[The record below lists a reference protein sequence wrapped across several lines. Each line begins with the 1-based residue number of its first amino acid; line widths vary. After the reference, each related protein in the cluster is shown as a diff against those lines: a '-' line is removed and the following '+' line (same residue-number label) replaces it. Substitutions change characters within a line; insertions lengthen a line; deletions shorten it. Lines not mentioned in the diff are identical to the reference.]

1 MASFDHGDNIIRMS
15 AATQQIPPPGS
26 LFVDHVS
33 HFVPDLGA
41 AARALEALG
50 FAVTPES
57 AQRTQD
63 GPAGTSNV
71 CVMLEQGYL
80 EFLAPD
86 GRNPDA
92 DTPNAQRLR
101 TTMARYTG
109 VHLCCFGTPDAEGE
123 HRRLA
128 DHGFSPL
135 PVVDLQ
141 RETAEKQ
148 TAKFHVVRAAPEKMP
163 EGRIQFVQHH
173 TPEHLWRPQYLGHT
187 NNVVKLA
194 CVFAVADD
202 PADAAARWAEFS
214 ALLPHPAGDFVH
226 LQASRGHILI
236 GSRANWSALL
246 GDAPA
251 APALAGYALECRDP
265 AILVS
270 RCKLLGLP
278 LRRIRDELYAVS
290 LPAALGSSW
299 IFGTRKGLGL
309 PL

>member
-1 MASFDHGDNIIRMS
+1 MGVS
-15 AATQQIPPPGS
+15 AQQIPPPGS

-50 FAVTPES
+50 FAVTPTS

-80 EFLAPD
+80 EFLAPT
-86 GRNPDA
+86 A
-92 DTPNAQRLR
+92 DTPNALRLR
-101 TTMARYTG
+101 TTMARYGG

-123 HRRLA
+123 HRRLG

-141 RETAEKQ
+141 RETAERQ

-194 CVFAVADD
+194 CVFVVACDS
-202 PADAAARWAEFS
+202 ADAAARWAEFG
-214 ALLPHPAGDFVH
+214 ALLPRPAGGYVH
-226 LQASRGHILI
+226 LQASRGHILV
-236 GSRANWSALL
+236 GTRAQWSALL

-265 AILVS
+265 TILVA
-270 RCKLLGLP
+270 RCRLLGLAYRK
-278 LRRIRDELYAVS
+278 LRENLYAVA
-290 LPAALGSSW
+290 LPEALGGAW
-299 IFGTRKGLGL
+299 LFGTRKGLGL
-309 PL
+309 PT